1 MMATNKIK
9 DLPIDV
15 SDIFITICDA
25 IKDQLEQLDI
35 TGAGDDGDTEFEMED
50 VRVDFKDGQFIA
62 NIDLQRISGKFVSN
76 QDLEDYVLTQIN
88 SEKITVEVEML
99 A

>member
-1 MMATNKIK
+1 MATNKIK

-15 SDIFITICDA
+15 SDIFIAICDA
-25 IKDQLEQLDI
+25 IKEQLEELDI

-50 VRVDFKDGQFIA
+50 VRVDYKDGQFIA
-62 NIDLQRISGKFVSN
+62 NIDLQRISGKMVSN
-76 QDLEDYVLTQIN
+76 QDLEDYVLTRIN
-88 SEKITVEVEML
+88 EQRVTVEVEML

>member
-1 MMATNKIK
+1 MATNRIK
-9 DLPIDV
+9 DLPINV
-15 SDIFITICDA
+15 SDIYEAICDA
-25 IKDQLEQLDI
+25 IKYQLEELDI

-88 SEKITVEVEML
+88 EQKVTVEVEML

>member
-1 MMATNKIK
+1 MATNKIK

-15 SDIFITICDA
+15 SDIYETICEA
-25 IKDQLEQLDI
+25 IKNALEDLDI
-35 TGAGDDGDTEFEMED
+35 TGAGDDGDTEFEIEQ
-50 VRVDFKDGQFIA
+50 VEVAFKDGQFIA
-62 NIDLQRISGKFVSN
+62 NIDLQRISGKMVSN

-88 SEKITVEVEML
+88 QEKVTVEVEML

>member
-1 MMATNKIK
+1 MATNRIK

-15 SDIFITICDA
+15 SDIFIAICDA
-25 IKDQLEQLDI
+25 IKEQLEELDI
-35 TGAGDDGDTEFEMED
+35 TGAGDDGNTEFEIED

-62 NIDLQRISGKFVSN
+62 NIDLQRLSGKMVSN

-88 SEKITVEVEML
+88 EQRVTVEVEML

>member
-1 MMATNKIK
+1 MATNRIK

-15 SDIFITICDA
+15 SDIYEAICDA
-25 IKDQLEQLDI
+25 IKYQLEELDI

-62 NIDLQRISGKFVSN
+62 NIDLQRISGKFVAN
-76 QDLEDYVLTQIN
+76 QDLEDYVLTKIN
-88 SEKITVEVEML
+88 EQKVTVEVEML